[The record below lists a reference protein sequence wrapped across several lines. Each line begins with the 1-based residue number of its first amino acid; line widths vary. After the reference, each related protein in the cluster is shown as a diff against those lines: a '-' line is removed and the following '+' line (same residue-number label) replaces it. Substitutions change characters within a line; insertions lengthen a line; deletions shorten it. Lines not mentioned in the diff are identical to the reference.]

1 MCQINQVPNIVDSYY
16 INLLNPLC
24 FPKVLLIFFL
34 GQYIYL
40 AKRDIFTKFVSLKQ
54 QPYFSLEVQYKM
66 RLCCNFFHIVAYLLI
81 HLVGVRQKPSMQFF
95 HEKLNLFCSSKLC
108 YQNWRFGNRDRLEG
122 PILHHMFQF
131 PLSLTRFTST
141 FPLPLPAL
149 LTSE

>member
-81 HLVGVRQKPSMQFF
+81 HLVGLRQKPSMQFF
-95 HEKLNLFCSSKLC
+95 HEKLNLFVHQSCVIKIGDLAIETD
-108 YQNWRFGNRDRLEG
+108 WRVPFFITCFSFL
-122 PILHHMFQF
+122 F
-131 PLSLTRFTST
+131 PSLVSHPLFLSHC
-141 FPLPLPAL
+141 LPC
-149 LTSE
+149 